1 MEKLF
6 EAILMATMPEKLK
19 KDAKKPII
27 LNFTKEE
34 GLTGEVTTTIIGTD
48 SGVCAGL
55 CTLLSDA
62 LKTMAPDDVSRQ
74 KKILD
79 TINERACAEL
89 GIR

>member
-6 EAILMATMPEKLK
+6 EAILLATMPEKLK
-19 KDAKKPII
+19 EDAKKPII

-34 GLTGEVTTTIIGTD
+34 GLTGEITTTIIGSN

-55 CTLLSDA
+55 CTLLPDA
-62 LKTMAPDDVSRQ
+62 LKAMAPDDVVRQ

-79 TINERACAEL
+79 TIYERVCAEL
-89 GIR
+89 GIK